1 MEFPIDHFGRRM
13 NFTILKDD
21 IIEGN
26 QYYTVKLENAY
37 QGLLYQNNSGV
48 WETTFNLEKA
58 LTEILGKMITEEF
71 NSKNTLST
79 SDTSQRIK

>member
-13 NFTILKDD
+13 NFTLKKDD

-26 QYYTVKLENAY
+26 QYYSVKLESAY
-37 QGLLYQNNSGV
+37 QGLLFVNSSGE

-58 LTEILGKMITEEF
+58 LTEILGRMIIEEHE
-71 NSKNTLST
+71 K
-79 SDTSQRIK
+79 